1 VCRRQAGLPADLSRR
16 YRLEKHAP
24 IEHFPFPAQDL
35 CYRLGYRNRQE
46 GMEASHSRHHRQGQF
61 IGTGPSS
68 RPFLPLYAS
77 TNINHMQRQ
86 ENLLQRYS
94 SQNEI
99 NDVTSSTPKRDLK
112 TLITIS
118 GGANS
123 IRLPPPIATKK
134 RGGNE
139 AIDDGDKSL
148 GSNTKVVLC
157 DVGCSLEQAKEAHET
172 CGLRPVSVLW
182 LLDSIS
188 HFSPQPLND
197 YVVGVQ

>member
-1 VCRRQAGLPADLSRR
+1 LETILIDVPSELTVIRLDALGGPAKGRKSS
-16 YRLEKHAP
+16 
-24 IEHFPFPAQDL
+24 
-35 CYRLGYRNRQE
+35 G
-46 GMEASHSRHHRQGQF
+46 GQ
-61 IGTGPSS
+61 S
-68 RPFLPLYAS
+68 
-77 TNINHMQRQ
+77 
-86 ENLLQRYS
+86 LLQGYNFYLHGS
-94 SQNEI
+94 FKPPSP
-99 NDVTSSTPKRDLK
+99 PKRDLK